1 MTAFKNCYRVL
12 GLADFAEADVVKA
25 TFRQLAR
32 QHHPDLNPGDPGA
45 EDRFKEINAAYEM
58 LNNPAKRDWHDRCLR
73 AIQASNAT
81 HPSGKAKKPPPNAEG
96 PIKTANPVPKPPPKK
111 PAAESP
117 KPNEAHSK
125 ADRHHAN
132 TFSDLFEGLLKK
144 GFPGDKEPSKESP
157 RDGHHHREHK
167 PDSSESG
174 SSFKEARAH
183 QQKENNQPTDS
194 GADTLDQQTDDIL
207 SRVGGKHDGGH
218 STENKREPLRRGE
231 DVTIKTVISPQE
243 ALEGLIKSVQVQHQ
257 ETCRR
262 CSGTGRVNGAS
273 CTACH
278 GEKSQTRL
286 RKMDVRIPAG
296 VKTGSKVRVAR
307 EGGRGSG
314 GGENGDLF
322 LQIEIAYD
330 PSLRIEK
337 LDVHGEVSIS
347 VTEAVLGAEIDVP
360 TLHGLVK
367 MTIPPG
373 TQPGRV
379 LRLKERGV
387 HSGSANGDHFV
398 TITLTIPN
406 NLSPR
411 EKELYQELSHLRPRR
426 GK

>member
-58 LNNPAKRDWHDRCLR
+58 LNNPTKRDWHDRCLR
-73 AIQASNAT
+73 ATQAR
-81 HPSGKAKKPPPNAEG
+81 PSGKNAKKPPPNAEG
-96 PIKTANPVPKPPPKK
+96 PIKTANAGPKPAAKK
-111 PAAESP
+111 PATDTH
-117 KPNEAHSK
+117 KTNEAQDKGS
-125 ADRHHAN
+125 ANSHHAN
-132 TFSDLFEGLLKK
+132 TFGDLFEGFLKK
-144 GFPGDKEPSKESP
+144 GFPGDKEPTRESP
-157 RDGHHHREHK
+157 RDGHQRDQTHGNT
-167 PDSSESG
+167 ESG
-174 SSFKEARAH
+174 SSFKEARA
-183 QQKENNQPTDS
+183 QQARENEQP
-194 GADTLDQQTDDIL
+194 ADTGANESDTQDEGFFTRMGTKP
-207 SRVGGKHDGGH
+207 SSGH
-218 STENKREPLRRGE
+218 STDSKREPVRRGE

-337 LDVHGEVSIS
+337 LDVHGDVSIS
-347 VTEAVLGAEIDVP
+347 VTEAVLGAEIDIP
-360 TLHGLVK
+360 TLHGIVK

-387 HSGSANGDHFV
+387 HSGTGNGDHFV
-398 TITLTIPN
+398 TITLTVPN
-406 NLSPR
+406 NLSSR
-411 EKELYQELSHLRPRR
+411 EKELYQELNHLRPRR
-426 GK
+426 NK